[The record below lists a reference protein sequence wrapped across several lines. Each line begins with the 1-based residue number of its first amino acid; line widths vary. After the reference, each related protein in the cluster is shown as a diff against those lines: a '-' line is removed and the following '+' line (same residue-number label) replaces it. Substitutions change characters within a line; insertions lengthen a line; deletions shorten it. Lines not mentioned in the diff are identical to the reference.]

1 MGNAF
6 GANAIKPME
15 TVAVPESF
23 PPILKKL
30 TKVIMKMELQKLS
43 LHPVSNPLLQTLL
56 LVLHRK
62 DQSLCMK
69 LCKAVMSQ
77 IDMFSSKRGKI
88 KGPRESK
95 ELGEVDEGVKEQ
107 ERWVCSQ
114 NIKIF
119 FEMLLRY
126 ITVTACPRRRGCFGA
141 NKPCAISQNTSCAI
155 LGLETAA
162 DEFSNTSWANEV

>member
-1 MGNAF
+1 
-6 GANAIKPME
+6 ME

-30 TKVIMKMELQKLS
+30 TKIVMKMELQKLS

-56 LVLHRK
+56 LVLHKK

-88 KGPRESK
+88 KGPKESK
-95 ELGEVDEGVKEQ
+95 ELADVDEVVKEQ
-107 ERWVCSQ
+107 ETLRWVCSK
-114 NIKIF
+114 KIICF
-119 FEMLLRY
+119 YCTTLSQP
-126 ITVTACPRRRGCFGA
+126 VTRRRVWFGA
-141 NKPCAISQNTSCAI
+141 NKPCPTSCAI
-155 LGLETAA
+155 LCIETAA
-162 DEFSNTSWANEV
+162 DEFSNTNWVN

>member
-1 MGNAF
+1 
-6 GANAIKPME
+6 
-15 TVAVPESF
+15 
-23 PPILKKL
+23 
-30 TKVIMKMELQKLS
+30 
-43 LHPVSNPLLQTLL
+43 
-56 LVLHRK
+56 
-62 DQSLCMK
+62 
-69 LCKAVMSQ
+69 MSQ

-126 ITVTACPRRRGCFGA
+126 ITVTACPRRRGWLGA

-155 LGLETAA
+155 LCLETAA

>member
-23 PPILKKL
+23 PPILKQLAKA
-30 TKVIMKMELQKLS
+30 IMKMELQKLS

-56 LVLHRK
+56 LVLHKK
-62 DQSLCMK
+62 DQSSCMK

-77 IDMFSSKRGKI
+77 IDMFSTERGKI

-95 ELGEVDEGVKEQ
+95 ELCDADEGVKER

-114 NIKIF
+114 LSLKF
-119 FEMLLRY
+119 FL
-126 ITVTACPRRRGCFGA
+126 
-141 NKPCAISQNTSCAI
+141 
-155 LGLETAA
+155 
-162 DEFSNTSWANEV
+162 

>member
-6 GANAIKPME
+6 GANAIKPLE

-69 LCKAVMSQ
+69 LCKAIMSQ
-77 IDMFSSKRGKI
+77 IDMFNSKRGKI
-88 KGPRESK
+88 KGPRQSK
-95 ELGEVDEGVKEQ
+95 ELGGVDEDLKEQ

-114 NIKIF
+114 NVKIF
-119 FEMLLRY
+119 FEN
-126 ITVTACPRRRGCFGA
+126 V
-141 NKPCAISQNTSCAI
+141 
-155 LGLETAA
+155 
-162 DEFSNTSWANEV
+162 D

>member
-119 FEMLLRY
+119 FENAFTIHYCHSL
-126 ITVTACPRRRGCFGA
+126 
-141 NKPCAISQNTSCAI
+141 SQEERLAW
-155 LGLETAA
+155 G
-162 DEFSNTSWANEV
+162 

>member
-6 GANAIKPME
+6 GTNAIKPME

-23 PPILKKL
+23 PPVLKQHTKAIL
-30 TKVIMKMELQKLS
+30 KMELQKLV

-56 LVLHRK
+56 LVLHKK

-77 IDMFSSKRGKI
+77 IDMFSSKKGRI

-95 ELGEVDEGVKEQ
+95 EGDDDQGTKEQ
-107 ERWVCSQ
+107 ERWV
-114 NIKIF
+114 
-119 FEMLLRY
+119 
-126 ITVTACPRRRGCFGA
+126 
-141 NKPCAISQNTSCAI
+141 
-155 LGLETAA
+155 
-162 DEFSNTSWANEV
+162 

>member
-69 LCKAVMSQ
+69 LCKAIMSQ

-88 KGPRESK
+88 KGPRQSK
-95 ELGEVDEGVKEQ
+95 ELLGGVDEDLKEQ
-107 ERWVCSQ
+107 ERLVCSQ

-119 FEMLLRY
+119 FEN
-126 ITVTACPRRRGCFGA
+126 F
-141 NKPCAISQNTSCAI
+141 
-155 LGLETAA
+155 
-162 DEFSNTSWANEV
+162 D

>member
-69 LCKAVMSQ
+69 LCKAIMSQ

-88 KGPRESK
+88 KRQSK
-95 ELGEVDEGVKEQ
+95 ELGGVDEDLKEQ

-119 FEMLLRY
+119 FEN
-126 ITVTACPRRRGCFGA
+126 F
-141 NKPCAISQNTSCAI
+141 
-155 LGLETAA
+155 
-162 DEFSNTSWANEV
+162 D